1 MIYEEV
7 REVTIAAA
15 EAIAKTG
22 EIIAKAFR
30 KTGQALTLWALAR
43 NKCYK
48 SNNERKRNKEP
59 MIREKAYIKAYRNKC
74 RRRNVREI
82 HTLDQK
88 VQKEEV

>member
-1 MIYEEV
+1 MTCEELGTAV
-7 REVTIAAA
+7 AIAA

-30 KTGQALTLWALAR
+30 ETGQALTLWALAR

-59 MIREKAYIKAYRNKC
+59 MIREKAYIRAYRNKC
-74 RRRNVREI
+74 RRRNVRENN
-82 HTLDQK
+82 TLDRE

>member
-1 MIYEEV
+1 MTCEEV
-7 REVTIAAA
+7 GAAVAIAA
-15 EAIAKTG
+15 EAIAKAG

-30 KTGQALTLWALAR
+30 ETGQALTLWALAR

-48 SNNERKRNKEP
+48 SNNGRKRNKEP
-59 MIREKAYIKAYRNKC
+59 MIREKAYIRAYRNKC

-82 HTLDQK
+82 HTLDRE

>member
-15 EAIAKTG
+15 EAIAKAG

-30 KTGQALTLWALAR
+30 ETEQAITLWALAR

-82 HTLDQK
+82 HTLDRE

>member
-7 REVTIAAA
+7 GEVTIAAA
-15 EAIAKTG
+15 EAIAKAAEKTT
-22 EIIAKAFR
+22 KAFR
-30 KTGQALTLWALAR
+30 ETEQAITLWALAR

-59 MIREKAYIKAYRNKC
+59 MIREKAYIRAYRNKC

-82 HTLDQK
+82 HTLDRE

>member
-7 REVTIAAA
+7 GEVTIAAA
-15 EAIAKTG
+15 EV
-22 EIIAKAFR
+22 IAKAAEKTTKAFR
-30 KTGQALTLWALAR
+30 ETEQAITLWALAR

-59 MIREKAYIKAYRNKC
+59 MIREKAYIRAYRNKC

-82 HTLDQK
+82 HTLDRE

>member
-30 KTGQALTLWALAR
+30 ETGKALTLWALAR
-43 NKCYK
+43 NKYYK
-48 SNNERKRNKEP
+48 SNNERRRNKEP
-59 MIREKAYIKAYRNKC
+59 MIREKAYIRAYRNKC
-74 RRRNVREI
+74 RRRNVRENN
-82 HTLDQK
+82 TLDRK

>member
-1 MIYEEV
+1 MTYEEV

-15 EAIAKTG
+15 EAITKTG

-30 KTGQALTLWALAR
+30 ETGQALTLWALAR

-48 SNNERKRNKEP
+48 SNNERRRNKET
-59 MIREKAYIKAYRNKC
+59 MIREKAYIRAYRNKC
-74 RRRNVREI
+74 RRHNVRENN
-82 HTLDQK
+82 TLDRK

>member
-1 MIYEEV
+1 MTCEELGTAV
-7 REVTIAAA
+7 AIAA
-15 EAIAKTG
+15 EAIAKAG

-30 KTGQALTLWALAR
+30 ETGQALALWALAR

-82 HTLDQK
+82 HTLDRK

>member
-7 REVTIAAA
+7 GAAVA
-15 EAIAKTG
+15 EAREAIAKVG
-22 EIIAKAFR
+22 EIVEKAFR
-30 KTGQALTLWALAR
+30 ETIQAITLWALAR

-48 SNNERKRNKEP
+48 SNNERRRNKEP

-82 HTLDQK
+82 HTLDRE

>member
-1 MIYEEV
+1 MIYEEIRAAV
-7 REVTIAAA
+7 AAA

-22 EIIAKAFR
+22 EIIEKAFR
-30 KTGQALTLWALAR
+30 ETGQALTLWALAR

-48 SNNERKRNKEP
+48 SNNERRRNKEP

-82 HTLDQK
+82 HTLDRE

>member
-7 REVTIAAA
+7 GTEAAVT
-15 EAIAKTG
+15 EAIVKAG

-30 KTGQALTLWALAR
+30 KTEQTFTLWVLAR

-48 SNNERKRNKEP
+48 SNNERRRNKEP
-59 MIREKAYIKAYRNKC
+59 MIREKAYIRAYRNKC
-74 RRRNVREI
+74 RRRNVRENN
-82 HTLDQK
+82 TLDRE

>member
-1 MIYEEV
+1 MTCEEV
-7 REVTIAAA
+7 GAAVAIAA
-15 EAIAKTG
+15 EAIAKAG

-30 KTGQALTLWALAR
+30 ETGQALTLWALAR

-82 HTLDQK
+82 HTLDRE

>member
-1 MIYEEV
+1 MTCEELGTAV
-7 REVTIAAA
+7 AIAS
-15 EAIAKTG
+15 EAIAKAG

-30 KTGQALTLWALAR
+30 ETGKALTLWALAR

-82 HTLDQK
+82 HTLDRK

>member
-1 MIYEEV
+1 MIYEEIGAAV
-7 REVTIAAA
+7 AAA

-22 EIIAKAFR
+22 EIIEKAFR
-30 KTGQALTLWALAR
+30 ETGQALTLWALAR

-48 SNNERKRNKEP
+48 SNNERRRNKEP

-82 HTLDQK
+82 HTLDRE

>member
-1 MIYEEV
+1 MTYEEV

-30 KTGQALTLWALAR
+30 ETGQALTLWALAR

-48 SNNERKRNKEP
+48 SNNERKRNKET
-59 MIREKAYIKAYRNKC
+59 MIREKAYIRAYRNKC
-74 RRRNVREI
+74 RRHNVRENN
-82 HTLDQK
+82 TLDRK

>member
-1 MIYEEV
+1 MTCEELGTAV
-7 REVTIAAA
+7 AIAA

-30 KTGQALTLWALAR
+30 ETGQALTLWALAR

-59 MIREKAYIKAYRNKC
+59 MIREKAYRNKC

>member
-1 MIYEEV
+1 MTCEELG
-7 REVTIAAA
+7 AAVA
-15 EAIAKTG
+15 EAAVV
-22 EIIAKAFR
+22 IAKAAEKTTKAFR
-30 KTGQALTLWALAR
+30 ETEQAITLWALAR

-59 MIREKAYIKAYRNKC
+59 MIREKAYIRVYRNKC

-82 HTLDQK
+82 HTLDRE

>member
-7 REVTIAAA
+7 GAAVAAA
-15 EAIAKTG
+15 ETIAKTG

-30 KTGQALTLWALAR
+30 ETGQALTLWALAR
-43 NKCYK
+43 SKCYK

-59 MIREKAYIKAYRNKC
+59 MIREKAYIRVYRNKC

-82 HTLDQK
+82 HTLDRK

>member
-30 KTGQALTLWALAR
+30 ETGKALTLWALAR

-48 SNNERKRNKEP
+48 SNNERRRNKEP

-74 RRRNVREI
+74 RRRNVRENN
-82 HTLDQK
+82 TLDRK

>member
-1 MIYEEV
+1 MTCEELGTAV
-7 REVTIAAA
+7 
-15 EAIAKTG
+15 AIASVEIAKAG

-30 KTGQALTLWALAR
+30 ETGQAITLWALAR

-48 SNNERKRNKEP
+48 SNNERKRNKET
-59 MIREKAYIKAYRNKC
+59 MIREKAYIRAYRNKC

-82 HTLDQK
+82 RTLDQK

>member
-7 REVTIAAA
+7 GEVTIAAA
-15 EAIAKTG
+15 EAIAKAG
-22 EIIAKAFR
+22 EIVEKAFR
-30 KTGQALTLWALAR
+30 ETGQALTLWALAR

-48 SNNERKRNKEP
+48 SNNERRRNKEP

-82 HTLDQK
+82 HTLDRE

>member
-1 MIYEEV
+1 MIYEEIGAAV
-7 REVTIAAA
+7 AAA

-22 EIIAKAFR
+22 EIIEKAFR
-30 KTGQALTLWALAR
+30 ETGKALTLWALAR

-48 SNNERKRNKEP
+48 RNNERRRNKEP

-82 HTLDQK
+82 HTLDRE

>member
-30 KTGQALTLWALAR
+30 ETGKALTLWALAR

-48 SNNERKRNKEP
+48 SNNERRRNKEP
-59 MIREKAYIKAYRNKC
+59 MIREKAYIRAYRNKC
-74 RRRNVREI
+74 RRRNVRENN
-82 HTLDQK
+82 TLDRE

>member
-7 REVTIAAA
+7 RAAAAIAA

-30 KTGQALTLWALAR
+30 ETGQALTLWALAR

-74 RRRNVREI
+74 RRRNVRENN
-82 HTLDQK
+82 TLDRK

>member
-15 EAIAKTG
+15 EAIAKAG
-22 EIIAKAFR
+22 EIIAKALR
-30 KTGQALTLWALAR
+30 ETGQALALWALAR

-82 HTLDQK
+82 HTLDRK
-88 VQKEEV
+88 VQKEKV

>member
-1 MIYEEV
+1 MTYEEV

-15 EAIAKTG
+15 EAIVKTG

-30 KTGQALTLWALAR
+30 ETGQALTLWALAR

-48 SNNERKRNKEP
+48 SNNERRRNKEP
-59 MIREKAYIKAYRNKC
+59 MIREKAHIRAYRNKC
-74 RRRNVREI
+74 RRHNVREN
-82 HTLDQK
+82 HTLDRK

>member
-1 MIYEEV
+1 MTCEEV
-7 REVTIAAA
+7 GAAVAIAA
-15 EAIAKTG
+15 EAIAKLG
-22 EIIAKAFR
+22 EITAKAFR
-30 KTGQALTLWALAR
+30 ETGQALTLWASAR

>member
-1 MIYEEV
+1 MTCEELGTAV
-7 REVTIAAA
+7 AIAA
-15 EAIAKTG
+15 EAIAKAG

-30 KTGQALTLWALAR
+30 ETGQALTLWALAR

-82 HTLDQK
+82 HTLDRE

>member
-7 REVTIAAA
+7 GAAVAAA
-15 EAIAKTG
+15 G
-22 EIIAKAFR
+22 EEIAKAGEIVEKAFR
-30 KTGQALTLWALAR
+30 ETGQAITLWALAR

-48 SNNERKRNKEP
+48 NNNERRRNKEP

>member
-1 MIYEEV
+1 MTCEELG
-7 REVTIAAA
+7 AAVA
-15 EAIAKTG
+15 EAAVV
-22 EIIAKAFR
+22 IAKAAEKTTKAFR
-30 KTGQALTLWALAR
+30 ETGQALTLWALAR

-48 SNNERKRNKEP
+48 SNNERRRNKEP

-82 HTLDQK
+82 HALDRE

>member
-7 REVTIAAA
+7 GAAVAAA

-30 KTGQALTLWALAR
+30 ETGQALTLWALAR
-43 NKCYK
+43 SKCYK

-59 MIREKAYIKAYRNKC
+59 MIREKAYIRVYRNKC

-82 HTLDQK
+82 HTLDRK

>member
-1 MIYEEV
+1 MTCEEV
-7 REVTIAAA
+7 GAAVAIAA

-30 KTGQALTLWALAR
+30 ETGQALTLWALAR

-82 HTLDQK
+82 HTLDRE